1 MGHLALSNSETL
13 QLVGSLA
20 LLFMVAHLLG
30 WSARRVRQPSV
41 VGYLLAGLVLGPSG
55 LGAAWPQ
62 LASFLLPGNDRS
74 KLLGAVIEFSLL
86 MVLISLGAETDV
98 PLIRRLGGRAL
109 GVTAS
114 SIVLPLIAGSATAFA
129 FGSSLVLTHRVTG
142 AVLIGGA
149 LGVSSLPIIARLV
162 DELKI
167 SRRDVGQLALAVA
180 AANDVYGLILLAV
193 VSATATGGGTA
204 LVVRAMAGLVV
215 LVALIVLFGQR
226 FVDFL
231 LAKVRH
237 GGPNVTGSVAMA
249 SAVALGAA
257 AAMQAIG
264 VEAALGAFFA
274 GVLLGRSRFQ
284 HGDVLARLRTSSDA
298 VFAPLYFASAGLL
311 IDLRAISSWHRV
323 AVVLG
328 LFIVA
333 VASKAIGTGVGGRWA
348 KLRRGENRA
357 LVILLNGRGALQVII
372 ATAGL
377 RMGLLSEFAYT
388 AVLLV
393 SIASS
398 VLIAPTLRRLV
409 GDWEGSEDEQHRL
422 AHEERIESHLLVRE
436 QRLLVPELP
445 GNNPGLAATLFDR
458 AWPDAAELTVLSSAP
473 GRDGHV
479 LADVAR
485 PIRWRAASSTQP
497 VEAALEEA
505 RLGYG
510 VLGIGI
516 SPTAHGLP
524 PAVAELL
531 NGIPLPSVIIRPAPE
546 HGERMEV
553 PRHIAVA
560 TTGSTTGIAAEELA
574 SSLAHRHGARLHI
587 VHVMPEERATVSQRW
602 VMSPAEAPGGV
613 LDKAS
618 DRARQAGVRPK
629 IARERALSVS
639 RGLLEYVRKHRID
652 LLVVGARLRR
662 VGDAP
667 FLGYTVEELLGSPLP
682 VTLVSIVFP
691 DAPTGD
697 LDQPYIERHAT

>member
-1 MGHLALSNSETL
+1 MGE
-13 QLVGSLA
+13 
-20 LLFMVAHLLG
+20 
-30 WSARRVRQPSV
+30 
-41 VGYLLAGLVLGPSG
+41 
-55 LGAAWPQ
+55 
-62 LASFLLPGNDRS
+62 D
-74 KLLGAVIEFSLL
+74 
-86 MVLISLGAETDV
+86 
-98 PLIRRLGGRAL
+98 
-109 GVTAS
+109 
-114 SIVLPLIAGSATAFA
+114 
-129 FGSSLVLTHRVTG
+129 
-142 AVLIGGA
+142 
-149 LGVSSLPIIARLV
+149 
-162 DELKI
+162 
-167 SRRDVGQLALAVA
+167 
-180 AANDVYGLILLAV
+180 
-193 VSATATGGGTA
+193 
-204 LVVRAMAGLVV
+204 
-215 LVALIVLFGQR
+215 
-226 FVDFL
+226 
-231 LAKVRH
+231 
-237 GGPNVTGSVAMA
+237 
-249 SAVALGAA
+249 
-257 AAMQAIG
+257 
-264 VEAALGAFFA
+264 ALGAFFA

-333 VASKAIGTGVGGRWA
+333 VASKAIGTGVAGRWA

>member
-1 MGHLALSNSETL
+1 MGHLALSNTETL

-20 LLFMVAHLLG
+20 LLFTVAHLLG
-30 WSARRVRQPSV
+30 WIARRVRQPAV

-62 LASFLLPGNDRS
+62 LASFLLPSHGKSN
-74 KLLGAVIEFSLL
+74 LLGAVIEFSLL
-86 MVLISLGAETDV
+86 MVLITLGAETDV
-98 PLIRRLGGRAL
+98 PLIRRLGRRAL
-109 GVTAS
+109 GVTTS
-114 SIVLPLIAGSATAFA
+114 SIVLPLVAGSATAYA
-129 FGSSLVLTHRVTG
+129 LSTSLVIGHRLSG
-142 AVLIGGA
+142 AVLVGGA

-162 DELKI
+162 DELRI
-167 SRRDVGQLALAVA
+167 SRRDVGQLALATA
-180 AANDVYGLILLAV
+180 AANDVYGLVLLAV
-193 VSATATGGGTA
+193 VSATVTTGGTA
-204 LVVRAMAGLVV
+204 PVVRAIAGLVA
-215 LVALIVLFGQR
+215 LVALTVLFGQR
-226 FVDFL
+226 FVDYL
-231 LAKVRH
+231 LEKIRH
-237 GGPNVTGSVAMA
+237 GGPNATGSVAVA
-249 SAVALGAA
+249 FAVAFGAA

-284 HGDVLARLRTSSDA
+284 HGDALARLRSFSDA

-311 IDLRAISSWHRV
+311 IDLKVVSSWQRLVVVVGLFGV
-323 AVVLG
+323 AVL
-328 LFIVA
+328 
-333 VASKAIGTGVGGRWA
+333 SKALGTGIAGRW
-348 KLRRGENRA
+348 LRLHQGENRA
-357 LVILLNGRGALQVII
+357 LMILLNGRGALQVII

-393 SIASS
+393 SIVSS
-398 VLIAPTLRRLV
+398 VLVAPLLRRLV
-409 GDWEGSEDEQHRL
+409 GDWEGSEEERRRL

-445 GNNPGLAATLFDR
+445 GTDPRLAATLFDR
-458 AWPDAAELTVLSSAP
+458 AWPDAAELTVLSSDP
-473 GRDGHV
+473 GRESE
-479 LADVAR
+479 LTDVAR
-485 PIRWRAASSTQP
+485 PVRWRAASSTQP
-497 VEAALEEA
+497 LVAALDEA

-524 PAVAELL
+524 PVVADLL
-531 NGIPLPSVIIRPAPE
+531 NGSPLPSVIIRPAPE
-546 HGERMEV
+546 RGQRMEL

-560 TTGSTTGIAAEELA
+560 TTGTTAGIAGEELA

-587 VHVMPEERATVSQRW
+587 VHVTPDDAVALSLPQGRALS
-602 VMSPAEAPGGV
+602 AADAPGGV

-618 DRARQAGVRPK
+618 ERARKAGLRPR

-639 RGLLEYVRKHRID
+639 RGLLDYAQEHGID

-682 VTLVSIVFP
+682 VALIVFP
-691 DAPTGD
+691 DAPPGD
-697 LDQPYIERHAT
+697 LDQPYLDPK

>member
-1 MGHLALSNSETL
+1 MGNLALSNTETL
-13 QLVGSLA
+13 HMVGSVV
-20 LLFMVAHLLG
+20 LLFMAAHLLG
-30 WSARRVRQPSV
+30 WSARRIRQPSV

-62 LASFLLPGNDRS
+62 LTSFLLPDHGRS
-74 KLLGAVIEFSLL
+74 NPLGAVIELSLL

-98 PLIRRLGGRAL
+98 PLIRRLGRRAL

-114 SIVLPLIAGSATAFA
+114 SIVLPLVAGSATAYA
-129 FGSSLVLTHRVTG
+129 LGPSLVVHHPLIG

-162 DELKI
+162 DELGI
-167 SRRDVGQLALAVA
+167 SRRDVGQLALATA
-180 AANDVYGLILLAV
+180 AANDVYGLVLLALV
-193 VSATATGGGTA
+193 AATATTGGTA
-204 LVVRAMAGLVV
+204 VIVRAVVGLVV
-215 LVALIVLFGQR
+215 LVVLIVLFGQR
-226 FVDFL
+226 CVDFL

-237 GGPNVTGSVAMA
+237 GGPNATGSVAVA
-249 SAVALGAA
+249 FAVAFGAA
-257 AAMQAIG
+257 AAMQAVG
-264 VEAALGAFFA
+264 VEAALGAFLA

-284 HGDVLARLRTSSDA
+284 HGDVLARLRSFSDG

-323 AVVLG
+323 AVVVG
-328 LFIVA
+328 LFVA
-333 VASKAIGTGVGGRWA
+333 AVVSKAIGTGLAGRWA
-348 KLRRGENRA
+348 RLRRGENRA
-357 LVILLNGRGALQVII
+357 LMILLNGRGALQVII

-388 AVLLV
+388 TVLLV

-398 VLIAPTLRRLV
+398 VLVAPTLRRLV
-409 GDWEGSEDEQHRL
+409 GDWEGSEDEQRRL

-445 GNNPGLAATLFDR
+445 DTNRGLAATLFDR
-458 AWPDAAELTVLSSAP
+458 AWPDAAELTVLSSVADP
-473 GRDGHV
+473 DGEVVGEVGRPV
-479 LADVAR
+479 
-485 PIRWRAASSTQP
+485 RWRAAPVTEP

-524 PAVAELL
+524 PAVAALL
-531 NGIPLPSVIIRPAPE
+531 NGSPLPSVLIRPALR

-560 TTGSTTGIAAEELA
+560 TTGTTTGIGAEELA

-587 VHVMPEERATVSQRW
+587 VHVTPDDTVTVSRRRI
-602 VMSPAEAPGGV
+602 MSAAEAPGGV

-618 DRARQAGVRPK
+618 DRAQQAGVRPK

-639 RGLLEYVRKHRID
+639 RGLLEYVQQHRID

-667 FLGYTVEELLGSPLP
+667 FLGSTVEELLGSPLP
-682 VTLVSIVFP
+682 VALVAVVVP
-691 DAPTGD
+691 DAPAGD
-697 LDQPYIERHAT
+697 LDQPYIERQAP